1 MIVELLDITDE
12 SCTIQL
18 GFFSSVQK
26 ANEVIDAAIDKETGE
41 PPHYVYHDFDEV
53 VLMLRQSPTN
63 QILRESTLGTF
74 RKWVRNFD
82 ESTDSDVWTEVV
94 EVMSDK

>member
-1 MIVELLDITDE
+1 MIIELLDITDE
-12 SCTIQL
+12 SCTIPL

-26 ANEVIDAAIDKETGE
+26 CNEVIDAAIDKETGE

-63 QILRESTLGTF
+63 QILRESSGADLI
-74 RKWVRNFD
+74 RKWVRRFD
-82 ESTDSDVWTEVV
+82 EETECDLWE
-94 EVMSDK
+94 EVKE